1 MAVEVRKTWNR
12 MMIACRRAVKL
23 PPLRR
28 AALESLRDEP
38 RQIARLRRVHSCKW
52 WQIEPD
58 APVENPTVGYCIEEK
73 LQSYGA
79 WHDVVGFG
87 GARQPRSTQVDE
99 FDSVLALNGCE
110 RLKRS
115 TYRLLQPFPKHRD
128 ESPPCYQAEP
138 LGAFLAVPEFHAP
151 VFLVRWVLPQ
161 SAETMG
167 HVAMQVRYGFD
178 QFGQKW

>member
-1 MAVEVRKTWNR
+1 MCGGQVVDGRRGSVRVDHGPRKAADWE
-12 MMIACRRAVKL
+12 
-23 PPLRR
+23 R
-28 AALESLRDEP
+28 AAEESYRFAKDEESY
-38 RQIARLRRVHSCKW
+38 RFAKDQVRCAARCSRILWGHSTA
-52 WQIEPD
+52 I
-58 APVENPTVGYCIEEK
+58 
-73 LQSYGA
+73 
-79 WHDVVGFG
+79 
-87 GARQPRSTQVDE
+87 DE
-99 FDSVLALNGCE
+99 FDAVLDLYGCE
-110 RLKRS
+110 RPKR
-115 TYRLLQPFPKHRD
+115 TTCRLLQPFPKHRD